1 MTMWA
6 TVRLRPL
13 VARSTLPPC
22 RRWRDTGAY
31 IHGVTCSPS
40 PKVSYNRFHTT
51 AICSPTRASLLTGR
65 NSHNVGAGQ
74 ITEAASGFPGYTGTI
89 PKSAATLAKVLSGYG
104 YDTAAFGKW
113 HNTPVDDLMKSGP
126 FDQYPT
132 GLGFS
137 YFYGFLAG
145 ETSQYNPRLYE
156 NTNPIEPPR
165 KPEEGYHL
173 TEDMADQAIKLIR
186 ANRALTPDRPFF
198 IYFAPGGAHGPHH
211 VHKEWADKYKG
222 KFDMGWEKLRNITFE
237 KQKAMGW
244 IPNSTKL
251 TPIDP
256 TMVKW
261 EEIPE
266 EQRAFQL
273 RLMEV
278 YAGYLEHTDTQDGKV
293 VEELERQGL
302 FNNTLIIYVLGD
314 NGASAEGIHGTI
326 DELLAENAL
335 PSTYQQ
341 QMEVLNRDFG
351 GLDALGSQHVDKMYH
366 SSWAWA
372 LDTPF
377 KSTKLVA
384 AHFGGMRTPM
394 VMSWPKAKKWKKGS
408 TEKVIKHDPTPRSQF
423 HHVCDIAPTIYEAV
437 GVQFPTRVEGAK
449 QMPLDGVSMVY
460 TWNNVSV
467 KERKSAQYFEVMGS
481 RGVYKDG
488 WFASVFGPRIPW
500 AEANETRMREW
511 NPDTDVWE
519 LYDLT
524 RDFSQAE
531 DLAKEMP
538 DQVAKMKQIFL
549 MEATANKVLPI
560 GAGLYTIYYHPEEGP
575 HSPLTEWKL
584 YEGLTRIAES
594 NAPGFHSGQNSL
606 ATIDVEISANASGVL
621 YCVGGTAGGFS
632 VYMDNGYLY
641 AEYMSTLLYRYI
653 AKSTTPL
660 QPGTRKIQVR
670 LIFETTKGL
679 GPPADL
685 TLFVDGQQ
693 VGWVKV
699 EKSIRLVFDASETFD
714 VGMDL
719 GSPVS
724 LLYQNRTPFKFNGKI
739 NLLHVKY
746 INGTSMH
753 TWWCR
758 LIRPT
763 ISLGQLLKL
772 DRALLGPYVLPFF
785 LVQSRRT
792 SFIRL

>member
-1 MTMWA
+1 MWMFSCLLLGPILA
-6 TVRLRPL
+6 QGEDPSVANGELTPPDLPFPPMPSKAVVGPTLADSVNSWPPKRKPL
-13 VARSTLPPC
+13 KEDAPNILLIMNDDVGYGAPETFGGPIHTPTLSKVARHWCL
-22 RRWRDTGAY
+22 
-31 IHGVTCSPS
+31 
-40 PKVSYNRFHTT
+40 HTW
-51 AICSPTRASLLTGR
+51 C
-65 NSHNVGAGQ
+65 
-74 ITEAASGFPGYTGTI
+74 TI

-173 TEDMADQAIKLIR
+173 TEDMADQAIKFIR

-261 EEIPE
+261 EEIPDARWHRWRVQYGSRCKNYWFSRLRPKE

-278 YAGYLEHTDTQDGKV
+278 YAGYLEHTDTQESWRADEWIHMWPKWFGYGLTFQKFCTSSPSPEPYRMRPSGSRVAGRPHVLLVEDGKV

-351 GLDALGSQHVDKMYH
+351 GLDALGSQHDKMYH

-408 TEKVIKHDPTPRSQF
+408 TEKVIKHDPTPR
-423 HHVCDIAPTIYEAV
+423 
-437 GVQFPTRVEGAK
+437 
-449 QMPLDGVSMVY
+449 
-460 TWNNVSV
+460 
-467 KERKSAQYFEVMGS
+467 
-481 RGVYKDG
+481 VYKDG

-679 GPPADL
+679 GPPVDL

-746 INGTSMH
+746 INGMNCGL
-753 TWWCR
+753 WN
-758 LIRPT
+758 LV
-763 ISLGQLLKL
+763 LK
-772 DRALLGPYVLPFF
+772 
-785 LVQSRRT
+785 
-792 SFIRL
+792 

>member
-1 MTMWA
+1 MWMFSCLLLGPILA
-6 TVRLRPL
+6 QGEDPSVANGELTPPDLPFPPMPSKAVVGPTLADSVNSWPPKRKPL
-13 VARSTLPPC
+13 KEDAPNILLIMNDDVGYGAPETFGGPIHTPTLSKVARHWCL
-22 RRWRDTGAY
+22 
-31 IHGVTCSPS
+31 
-40 PKVSYNRFHTT
+40 HTW
-51 AICSPTRASLLTGR
+51 CHLLTLT
-65 NSHNVGAGQ
+65 Q
-74 ITEAASGFPGYTGTI
+74 
-89 PKSAATLAKVLSGYG
+89 
-104 YDTAAFGKW
+104 
-113 HNTPVDDLMKSGP
+113 
-126 FDQYPT
+126 
-132 GLGFS
+132 
-137 YFYGFLAG
+137 GFL
-145 ETSQYNPRLYE
+145 Q
-156 NTNPIEPPR
+156 
-165 KPEEGYHL
+165 
-173 TEDMADQAIKLIR
+173 
-186 ANRALTPDRPFF
+186 PF
-198 IYFAPGGAHGPHH
+198 PHH
-211 VHKEWADKYKG
+211 GHLLSHPCVPADWAELPQRRCWADHRG
-222 KFDMGWEKLRNITFE
+222 GVGLPWRLGAQGSEQCKFDMGWEKLRNITFE

-481 RGVYKDG
+481 QGVYKDG